1 MRFKIVIFLFGLIF
15 LIGYSEE
22 IGDRK
27 VKILEQ
33 KISGKETELE
43 ELKILYQ
50 ELLEKKENMEMSPK
64 IGLVLSGGGA
74 KGAAHIGVLKMLEE
88 YNIPIDYITGT
99 SFGSIVGA
107 LYAAGYNVAEMEE
120 IILNMDWDSFKND
133 KQARKHTSIVE
144 KIEREKYFINLEID
158 ENWKLKLPK
167 GVLTGEAFY
176 LELKSLLM
184 RVEGID
190 NFDNLEIPFRAIV
203 TNINTGESQAMG
215 EGDLAKAVF
224 MSMAIP
230 TVFEPVK
237 DNGEF
242 YIDGGLVDNL
252 PVQEVLNMG
261 ADIVIAV
268 DISADETI
276 IKDNS
281 NLAEIMN
288 KISTYRS
295 EEEFKKATELADIL
309 IVPDVKKNSIAD
321 FSNLEILIEKG
332 EREAKKHERELMKLS
347 RSEGK
352 NKQKLKNINDKEIE
366 FEIDEVV
373 LVGNKSLT
381 LDKVVGISGKGIP
394 GNYTQEELNLWMD
407 KISALSVINR
417 FFYRIEDKKLTI
429 EIQETETRRL
439 RMGMN
444 YSTDFGAAIR
454 IGTEVSSYG
463 LTESDYT
470 VMGEISKYPKLELRG
485 VSEYKFK
492 EIQYLSSIGIGVE
505 TNPLYIYDKADKIS
519 DYTNESVYI
528 DGIVGT
534 AIFNSYFLGTKIE
547 YRMSEN
553 KYDLGSKEFEPE
565 SYWDYYTGSIFIG
578 SDSRDS
584 SHFSNKGV
592 NNILSLFTGG
602 DIQGTGSVE
611 FNGILFGIH
620 QHIPI
625 KEKFNLQF
633 FAAGGIINGE
643 EIPENEY
650 YKIGGL
656 RNNWRTNQFSFYG
669 MNAMRKHVD
678 EFYMG
683 GINLRYKL
691 NARMYINMKYNAVTY
706 SIPTDFIINEDS
718 EVGEDFKHGVGVGL
732 GWDTLVGP
740 LEIVVSNDSDASGM
754 LLSAF
759 FGYEF

>member
-1 MRFKIVIFLFGLIF
+1 MRFKLVIFLFGLIF
-15 LIGYSEE
+15 LTGYSEE

-33 KISGKETELE
+33 KISGKEMELE
-43 ELKILYQ
+43 ELKVLYQ
-50 ELLEKKENMEMSPK
+50 ELLEKKENMETSPK

-74 KGAAHIGVLKMLEE
+74 KGAAHIGVIKMLEE

-107 LYAAGYNVAEMEE
+107 LYVAGYTVAEMEE
-120 IILNMDWDSFKND
+120 IILGMDWDSFKND
-133 KQARKHTSIVE
+133 KQARKYTSIVD
-144 KIEREKYFINLEID
+144 KIEREKYFMNLEID
-158 ENWKLKLPK
+158 ENWKLKFPK
-167 GVLTGEAFY
+167 GMLTGEAFY
-176 LELKSLLM
+176 LELKSLFM
-184 RVEGID
+184 RVEGVD
-190 NFDNLEIPFRAIV
+190 NFDNLQIPFRAIAA
-203 TNINTGESQAMG
+203 NINTGQSQAMG

-230 TVFEPVK
+230 TIFEPVE

-242 YIDGGLVDNL
+242 YIDGGLADNL

-288 KISTYRS
+288 KISTYKS
-295 EEEFKKATELADIL
+295 EEEFKKATERADIL
-309 IVPDVKKNSIAD
+309 IVPDVKKNSVAD
-321 FSNLEILIEKG
+321 FSNLKNLIEKG
-332 EREAKKHERELMKLS
+332 EREAKKYETELMKLS
-347 RSEGK
+347 SNEGK
-352 NKQKLKNINDKEIE
+352 NKQKLKDINDKEIE

-373 LVGNKSLT
+373 LINNKSVTKKKILG
-381 LDKVVGISGKGIP
+381 VSGKGIP
-394 GNYTQEELNLWMD
+394 GNYTQEELNLWMN
-407 KISALSVINR
+407 KISALSAINR
-417 FFYRIEDKKLTI
+417 FFYRIKDKKLTI

-454 IGTEVSSYG
+454 IGTEVSTYG
-463 LTESDYT
+463 LTKNDYT

-505 TNPLYIYDKADKIS
+505 TSPLYIYDEADKIS
-519 DYTNESVYI
+519 DYTNESIYI
-528 DGIVGT
+528 DGILGT
-534 AIFNSYFLGTKIE
+534 VIFNSYFLAAKIE

-565 SYWDYYTGSIFIG
+565 SSWDYYKGYIFIG
-578 SDSRDS
+578 SDSRDN

-592 NNILSLFTGG
+592 KNALNLFTGG
-602 DIQGTGSVE
+602 DIQGSGSVE
-611 FNGILFGIH
+611 FNGFLFDIH

-625 KEKFNLQF
+625 KEKFNLEF
-633 FAAGGIINGE
+633 FTAGGIIKGSK
-643 EIPENEY
+643 IPENEY
-650 YKIGGL
+650 FKIGGL
-656 RNNWRTNQFSFYG
+656 RNDLKTNQFSFYG
-669 MNAMRKHVD
+669 MNAMRKYAE
-678 EFYMG
+678 EFYMAG
-683 GINLRYKL
+683 VNLRYKL
-691 NARMYINMKYNAVTY
+691 NASMYINMKYNAVTY
-706 SIPTDFIINEDS
+706 TTPKDFTINEDS
-718 EVGEDFKHGVGVGL
+718 EVGEDFKHGVGIGL
-732 GWDTLVGP
+732 GWDSLVGP
-740 LEIVVSNDSDASGM
+740 LEIVVSNDADASGM
-754 LLSAF
+754 LFSAF

>member
-33 KISGKETELE
+33 KISGKEMELE
-43 ELKILYQ
+43 ELKVLYQ
-50 ELLEKKENMEMSPK
+50 ELLEKKGNMEGAPK

-74 KGAAHIGVLKMLEE
+74 KGVAHIGVLKMLEE

-107 LYAAGYNVAEMEE
+107 LYAAGYTVAEMEE

-133 KQARKHTSIVE
+133 KQARKYTSIVD

-158 ENWKLKLPK
+158 ENWKLKFPK

-176 LELKSLLM
+176 LELKSLFM
-184 RVEGID
+184 RVEEVD
-190 NFDNLEIPFRAIV
+190 NFDNLQIPFRAIA

-215 EGDLAKAVF
+215 EGDLAKAIF

-281 NLAEIMN
+281 NLAEIMD
-288 KISTYRS
+288 KISTYKQG
-295 EEEFKKATELADIL
+295 EEFKKATERADIL
-309 IVPDVKKNSIAD
+309 IVPDVKKNSVAD

-332 EREAKKHERELMKLS
+332 EREAKKHEIELMKLS
-347 RSEGK
+347 SSEGK
-352 NKQKLKNINDKEIE
+352 NKHKLQDVNDKEIE

-373 LVGNKSLT
+373 LAGNKSLT

-394 GNYTQEELNLWMD
+394 GNYTQEELNLWMN
-407 KISALSVINR
+407 KISALSAINR
-417 FFYRIEDKKLTI
+417 FFYRIKDKKLTI

-439 RMGMN
+439 RIGLN
-444 YSTDFGAAIR
+444 ASTDFGAAIG
-454 IGTEVSSYG
+454 IGTEISTYG
-463 LTESDYT
+463 LTENDYVVT
-470 VMGEISKYPKLELRG
+470 GEISKYPKLELRG
-485 VSEYKFK
+485 VSEYNFK
-492 EIQYLSSIGIGVE
+492 EIKYLSSIGIGVK
-505 TNPLYIYDKADKIS
+505 TNPLYIYDEADKIS
-519 DYTNESVYI
+519 DYTNESIYI
-528 DGIVGT
+528 DGILGT
-534 AIFNSYFLGTKIE
+534 VILNSYFLGTKIE
-547 YRMSEN
+547 YIMSEN
-553 KYDLGSKEFEPE
+553 EYDLGSKEFEPK
-565 SYWDYYTGSIFIG
+565 SSWDYYKGYIFIG
-578 SDSRDS
+578 SDSRDN

-592 NNILSLFTGG
+592 KNVLNLFTGG
-602 DIQGTGSVE
+602 DIKGSGSVE
-611 FNGILFGIH
+611 FNGFLFDIH

-625 KEKFNLQF
+625 KEKFNLEF
-633 FAAGGIINGE
+633 FTAGGIISGE

-650 YKIGGL
+650 FKIGGL
-656 RNNWRTNQFSFYG
+656 RNDLKTNQFSFYG
-669 MNAMRKHVD
+669 MNAMRKYAE
-678 EFYMG
+678 EFYMA

-691 NARMYINMKYNAVTY
+691 NGSVYINMKYNAVTY
-706 SIPTDFIINEDS
+706 TTPKDFTMNEDS
-718 EVGEDFKHGVGVGL
+718 EVGEDFQHGVGIGL
-732 GWDTLVGP
+732 GWDSFVGP
-740 LEIVVSNDSDASGM
+740 LEVVVSNDTDASGM

-759 FGYEF
+759 LGYEF